1 MHIITNILFWRPHV
15 GTKGLVWT
23 CHKNPIKKLKLK
35 WCLARQ
41 NSWWEQLMSLCSCNI
56 HVHFRNL
63 YTNQLVL
70 FCHEFCQPNQHN
82 ICSTSLSSP
91 SQLWKNHWMACHYP
105 KSPNSAAKKK
115 KWDCFLYKI
124 LINVSN
130 IKHCIWPHD
139 HMCISEYSARH
150 FINNSPTIS
159 KSRLINLL
167 WLNIIIIFNHSKFK
181 FIDLDSS
188 LEEQYGFLKGLN
200 LFFGTKLNLL
210 QDKLGRAQS
219 SQPVC
224 SKVFP
229 GLMHPLFSKDCPV
242 WRPAWLLLQ
251 RHQCLPRYRIQSYI
265 N

>member
-1 MHIITNILFWRPHV
+1 
-15 GTKGLVWT
+15 
-23 CHKNPIKKLKLK
+23 
-35 WCLARQ
+35 
-41 NSWWEQLMSLCSCNI
+41 MSLCSCNI
-56 HVHFRNL
+56 HVYFRSL

-115 KWDCFLYKI
+115 WDCFLYKI

-159 KSRLINLL
+159 KSRLINVL
-167 WLNIIIIFNHSKFK
+167 WLNIIENTF

-200 LFFGTKLNLL
+200 LFFFESSWTYGKISLVALNQVSQFVQKSSPVWCIHCSPRTAQFEGLL
-210 QDKLGRAQS
+210 GCFYSDIN
-219 SQPVC
+219 VC
-224 SKVFP
+224 LDIRFKATSIKFEFKIHASCFNLHSNINVYQAIQ
-229 GLMHPLFSKDCPV
+229 LTIKSPLF
-242 WRPAWLLLQ
+242 
-251 RHQCLPRYRIQSYI
+251 
-265 N
+265 